1 VNLPPA
7 MLHLEVVRPSRRPVR
22 LWLPLFLLWP
32 VALVLGV
39 LALAVAVVADVV
51 LCLLRRS
58 HHSTILLIHL
68 FALIA
73 ATRGLVIRIDN
84 PKETVNLTVH

>member
-1 VNLPPA
+1 
-7 MLHLEVVRPSRRPVR
+7 VR

-39 LALAVAVVADVV
+39 LALALTVVADVV
-51 LCLLRRS
+51 LFLLRRS
-58 HHSTILLIHL
+58 HHSTILLIRL
-68 FALIA
+68 FALIG